1 MFFQDKYSY
10 LKQPL
15 NFSIIAVAAREMA
28 QQKSV
33 DELAK
38 FDKGQLK
45 HAETAEKN
53 VLPGPDDIKAEKDHN
68 KHVDGI
74 EKFDKVRSLSNPAAD
89 IVTTTL

>member
-1 MFFQDKYSY
+1 
-10 LKQPL
+10 
-15 NFSIIAVAAREMA
+15 MA

-53 VLPGPDDIKAEKDHN
+53 VLPGPDDIKAEKEHN
-68 KHVDGI
+68 QFKDGI
-74 EKFDKVRSLSNPAAD
+74 EKFEKVRELAME
-89 IVTTTL
+89 IYTVCVTRLVDYYSVC

>member
-1 MFFQDKYSY
+1 MREFKMMIS
-10 LKQPL
+10 
-15 NFSIIAVAAREMA
+15 VAARDLA

-53 VLPGPDDIKAEKDHN
+53 VLPGPDDIKAEQDHN
-68 KHVDGI
+68 KHVEGI
-74 EKFDKVRSLSNPAAD
+74 EKFDKVRLLAD
-89 IVTTTL
+89 KMRNSFHISTLLGNTY

>member
-1 MFFQDKYSY
+1 MI
-10 LKQPL
+10 
-15 NFSIIAVAAREMA
+15 FSIPVAARDMA

-53 VLPGPDDIKAEKDHN
+53 VLPGPDDIKAEKEHN
-68 KHVDGI
+68 QFKDGI
-74 EKFDKVRSLSNPAAD
+74 EKFEKVRELAME
-89 IVTTTL
+89 IYTVCVTRLVDYYSVC

>member
-1 MFFQDKYSY
+1 
-10 LKQPL
+10 
-15 NFSIIAVAAREMA
+15 MA

-53 VLPGPDDIKAEKDHN
+53 VLPGPDDIKAEQEHN
-68 KHVDGI
+68 KHVEGI
-74 EKFDKVRSLSNPAAD
+74 EKFDKVRESLFILGQYCTVEFGYS
-89 IVTTTL
+89 LYLLQ